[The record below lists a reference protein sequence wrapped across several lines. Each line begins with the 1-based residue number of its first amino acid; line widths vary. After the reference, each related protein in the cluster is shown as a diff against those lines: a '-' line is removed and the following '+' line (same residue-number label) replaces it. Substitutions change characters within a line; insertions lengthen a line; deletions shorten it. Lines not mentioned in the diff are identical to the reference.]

1 MTLESGRCAHRRFS
15 IATQCHSECAVP
27 PRERSLLRS
36 KSKST
41 LGGTGGA
48 QALCAEHRP
57 DGGSPTS
64 AEAAEAQRKGFAAH
78 VAAHPEIQ
86 HAIKALRATNPKP
99 LIDERTT
106 LRDAAPPAAMETP
119 GAESP
124 DESGPTE
131 SDPETEAPAA
141 QPAPENKRSRKA
153 LIALL
158 GLLCA
163 LPLLWLLVRD
173 RPEPQPLT
181 GTSAKPSVSASAANT
196 PTEHSTAQP
205 AVSNQPQ
212 TSAASST
219 ATPASTTA
227 AVETSQPQ
235 TTSPQPSKT
244 AEPGVTATASNP
256 KPKSSSTPQIW
267 YP

>member
-1 MTLESGRCAHRRFS
+1 MTQKPKTLRGPGPSDLDDLELS
-15 IATQCHSECAVP
+15 
-27 PRERSLLRS
+27 
-36 KSKST
+36 
-41 LGGTGGA
+41 
-48 QALCAEHRP
+48 
-57 DGGSPTS
+57 S

-119 GAESP
+119 GAAPSEL
-124 DESGPTE
+124 DEPASEPSE
-131 SDPETEAPAA
+131 LDPSAPPVLS
-141 QPAPENKRSRKA
+141 PAPENKRNRKA

-173 RPEPQPLT
+173 KPQPEPQPSA
-181 GTSAKPSVSASAANT
+181 SAKPSVSASAANT
-196 PTEHSTAQP
+196 PTEPSTAQP

-212 TSAASST
+212 TSSTPST

-235 TTSPQPSKT
+235 TTSPQPGKT
-244 AEPGVTATASNP
+244 AEPGVTATAVETSSQP
-256 KPKSSSTPQIW
+256 TPSASSSSSTYFLKKRPR
-267 YP
+267 